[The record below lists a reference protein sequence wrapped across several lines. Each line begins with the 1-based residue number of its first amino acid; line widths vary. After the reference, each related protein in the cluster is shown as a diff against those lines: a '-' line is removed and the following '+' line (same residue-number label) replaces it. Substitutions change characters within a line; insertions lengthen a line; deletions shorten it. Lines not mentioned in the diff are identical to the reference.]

1 MNIVIQSVISIL
13 KHNSLRERRENLIK
27 EQKLSEMKKISGDLA
42 ANTDLLNK
50 LNESIRKNKKKLDY
64 SKEDFFYL
72 KNQRDQI
79 IGTINSYRQ
88 KIQELNKKK
97 KDCFAQINKI
107 TRELSDS
114 TQNSKKNE
122 FHLEIDTDK
131 SLSKADIIKNLQ
143 NQAKEIQYEINQ
155 FNSKVSESQSD
166 LEQINPNYET
176 LEKDY
181 NSLLNIIKTDEIRVK
196 QIKNELSN
204 EMLEHEKFKE
214 FNLSEFNSLRS
225 KQEIDSEIEET
236 TTELNN
242 LIEKNNLFDS
252 EDPENLSR
260 VIKELSE
267 LNHLLNKD
275 SKDLSISYADE
286 EIMDCIEKFRRL
298 EILYSDIEDLINKF
312 LVEINLETN
321 FQTSINQD
329 FQKFY
334 IQIIFLRS
342 KKESLLFEDLT
353 TPEKIFFVIIFY
365 IAIKIIL
372 GTKNIIFS
380 NLFVPNE
387 YNKRGSIF
395 RTISKILPIFEKQ
408 KELKNFNLIF
418 IISNLEMKKKIENI
432 KIIKIEE
439 N

>member
-1 MNIVIQSVISIL
+1 MNIVIQSLISIL

-50 LNESIRKNKKKLDY
+50 LNESLRKNKKKLDY